1 MPYQLVVVGGGAA
14 GSIVASRVAIDAREL
29 VHQGKAKVTLV
40 TESDDHL
47 YQPGLLYLA
56 FGRITAQELHRRESV
71 LLPREVELRVG
82 TVAGIDTDR
91 RVVRLA
97 DESEI
102 PYDDLVVA
110 TGSRPVPESIPGLAQ
125 GGEQFYTE
133 AGALHLADT
142 LAHFEGGRIVLAVGV
157 PHKCPVAP
165 LEFAFLLD
173 DYLRER
179 GVRNKTEIVYTYPL
193 GRLHSLEPVA
203 DWAAEL
209 LPARDIRTETFF
221 NLDSVEPD
229 RKIVH
234 SMEGTDMEYDLLVT
248 VPPHRGAEFLATPVG
263 SSAPLGG
270 PGNWIPTD
278 GRTLEVKG
286 RSHVYALGDATD
298 LPVSK
303 AGSTAHYEAEVV
315 AANLV
320 AQMRGARA
328 GHRYDGKVY
337 CFIEAGRGEATYITF
352 DYQHPPAPQPA
363 TRLVHMFKLAFNR
376 SYWLMP
382 QGIL

>member
-1 MPYQLVVVGGGAA
+1 MAHRLVVVGGGAA
-14 GSIVASRVAIDAREL
+14 GTIVASRVAIDAREM
-29 VHQGKAKVTLV
+29 VHAGKLQVTLV

-56 FGRITAQELHRRESV
+56 FGRITADELHRRESV

-82 TVAGIDTDR
+82 RVSGVDTDR
-91 RVVRLA
+91 RVVQLD
-97 DESEI
+97 DETEV
-102 PYDDLVVA
+102 PYDDLVLA
-110 TGSRPVPESIPGLAQ
+110 TGSRPAPESIPGLAQ

-133 AGALHLADT
+133 QGALHLADQ
-142 LAHFEGGRIVLAVGV
+142 LAHFEGGRIALAVGV

-179 GVRNKTEIVYTYPL
+179 GLRDKTEIIYTYPL

-203 DWAAEL
+203 DWAAGLFPE
-209 LPARDIRTETFF
+209 RDIKTEIFF
-221 NLDSVEPD
+221 NLDSVEPE
-229 RKIVH
+229 RKVVH
-234 SMEGTDMEYDLLVT
+234 SMEGTDINYDLLVS
-248 VPPHRGAEFLATPVG
+248 VPPHRGAEFLGATAA
-263 SSAPLGG
+263 SSPPLGG

-278 GRTLEVKG
+278 ARTLAVKG
-286 RSHVYALGDATD
+286 RSNVYALGDATD
-298 LPVSK
+298 LPISK
-303 AGSTAHYEAEVV
+303 AGSTAHYEAEVL

-320 AQMRGARA
+320 AEIRGARA

-337 CFIEAGRGEATYITF
+337 CFIEAGHGEATYITF
-352 DYQHPPAPQPA
+352 DYQHPPKPQPA